1 MITISTTLYSL
12 QNAAVAI
19 LAADD
24 FYNGNASANQKK
36 VPIIVQQHGDIQQQI
51 DLCLG
56 QVGICALVMVP
67 TFQLQAADKPDLSGT
82 AALTI
87 GIYES
92 PTLNQENPNGTNI
105 AAIELVERTVC
116 ILHYAPHGLATGP
129 VATEPTSA
137 TKFLAAPATP
147 IELASQGPPLWY
159 NISFQA
165 HVTLNAIYQ

>member
-36 VPIIVQQHGDIQQQI
+36 VPIIVQQMGDIQQQI

-67 TFQLQAADKPDLSGT
+67 TFEFQQPLAQDLSGW

-92 PTLNQENPNGTNI
+92 VTLNQESPNGTNI
-105 AAIELVERTVC
+105 AAIELAERTVC
-116 ILHYAPHGLATGP
+116 ILHWAPHGL
-129 VATEPTSA
+129 PTAKTASEVTA
-137 TKFLAAPATP
+137 STRFLGAPDP
-147 IELASQGPPLWY
+147 ITLDSQGPPLQY
-159 NISFQA
+159 IVGFKA
-165 HVTLNAIYQ
+165 HVTLNATYG